1 MERATTID
9 FTKARAWARV
19 IIVVAAINHEG
30 TPRPTFARVSQNMAV
45 TTALLDTLPM
55 PSTDGVNKVY
65 HQPKDILGIAIEQR
79 EESLLQWR
87 AEVSVSIPGHSKAG
101 QQRTMMEHPAMGT
114 ASSPMRAPSCL
125 QPGHLSGCLEH
136 LVHCQAHRG
145 MKGHVTAPPH
155 ATYITVDAVIGNGV
169 VLAPTG
175 WGPKRSGATCMMHAS
190 LNIAGR
196 PATSPNTMAKLIL
209 VFGWRTTDL
218 HVGQVGADNDL
229 SIIQFLPIYLDYT
242 SKAWLNHLPRN
253 PIYCWEYLKD
263 IFTGNFQGTY
273 VRPGNPWGL
282 KGY

>member
-145 MKGHVTAPPH
+145 DEGARHGPPACNLH
-155 ATYITVDAVIGNGV
+155 HGGRSDREWRSLSPYG
-169 VLAPTG
+169 L
-175 WGPKRSGATCMMHAS
+175 GPKAFRSNVRDACFPKHFWAPS
-190 LNIAGR
+190 NIPKYDGKTNPSVWLEDYRLACWMG
-196 PATSPNTMAKLIL
+196 
-209 VFGWRTTDL
+209 
-218 HVGQVGADNDL
+218 GADNDL
-229 SIIQFLPIYLDYT
+229 SIIQFLPIYLDYM
-242 SKAWLNHLPRN
+242 SKA
-253 PIYCWEYLKD
+253 
-263 IFTGNFQGTY
+263 
-273 VRPGNPWGL
+273 
-282 KGY
+282 